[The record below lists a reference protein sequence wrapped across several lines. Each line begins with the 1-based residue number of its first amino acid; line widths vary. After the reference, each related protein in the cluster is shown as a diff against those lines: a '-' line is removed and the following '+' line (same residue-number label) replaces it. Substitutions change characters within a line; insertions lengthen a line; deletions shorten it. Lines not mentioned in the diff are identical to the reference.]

1 MSCMDYV
8 KFFYSCSF
16 LYVVNYLPHPGVFIA
31 GEMRKHSHERSKV
44 HVDDF
49 FRKSEGHCDLHYAL
63 LFRFTV
69 GMLELS

>member
-63 LFRFTV
+63 LFHFTV